1 MDEGYIYCFSNES
14 MPGILKVGVT
24 ERTPEIRLNE
34 ANSCD
39 TWRPPTPYKLESA
52 KKVLDSRKKE
62 IALHKVLSRY
72 SERINPKR
80 EFFRITVEEVKLLI
94 DLMDGEVWI
103 GNIPGNIPGN
113 TLENTIDTSAKENT
127 VVSKRNANKK
137 INDMPKY
144 FINGQ
149 RIRHVIDKYTIWIG
163 VYNKESNGIIHDDVF
178 YRSLSTFATSHHD
191 FNKSD
196 KHKRINGWRECEF
209 EINGKWV
216 LASNATVVQ

>member
-14 MPGILKVGVT
+14 MPGILKIGVT

-34 ANSCD
+34 ANCCD

-62 IALHKVLSRY
+62 IALHKALSRY

-113 TLENTIDTSAKENT
+113 ILDNTPASNAKESI
-127 VVSKRNANKK
+127 VISKKKVNKT
-137 INDMPKY
+137 IHDMPKC
-144 FINGQ
+144 FVNGQ
-149 RIRHVIDKYTIWIG
+149 RIRHIINSSTIWIG
-163 VYNKESNGIIHDDVF
+163 KYNKESNGIIHDDKF
-178 YRSLSTFATSHHD
+178 YRSLSTFSSAHYITTNS
-191 FNKSD
+191 NKST
-196 KHKRINGWRECEF
+196 RRNGWKDCECEV
-209 EINGKWV
+209 NGKWI
-216 LASNATVVQ
+216 LAYNVDLIE